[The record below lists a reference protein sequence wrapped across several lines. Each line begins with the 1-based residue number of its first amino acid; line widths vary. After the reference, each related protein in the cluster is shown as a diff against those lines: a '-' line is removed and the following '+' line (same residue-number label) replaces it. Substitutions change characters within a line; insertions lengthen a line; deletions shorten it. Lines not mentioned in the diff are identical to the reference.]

1 MIRCQRGHKESL
13 TFIEEIALETIANNK
28 NERKREFLSYAFF
41 FQE

>member
-28 NERKREFLSYAFF
+28 NKCKREFFTYALF